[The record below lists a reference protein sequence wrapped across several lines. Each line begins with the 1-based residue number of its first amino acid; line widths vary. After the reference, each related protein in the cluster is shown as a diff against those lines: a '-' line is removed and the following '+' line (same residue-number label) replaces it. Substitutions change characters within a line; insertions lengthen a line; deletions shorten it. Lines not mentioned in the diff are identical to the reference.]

1 MLMSRATRAN
11 VKRRMGVL
19 FIERKYR
26 TRYEVTES
34 GEEVAKRIPYDEK
47 KLLTAPVIQSALGAQ
62 FQITGLDNPGEASEL
77 ALMLRAGALAAPIT
91 FVEERTVGPSLGA
104 ENIRLGTKSVQVGL
118 ALVVVFMMLY
128 YRVFGVAAV
137 LALSAN
143 LVLLVAIMSF
153 LGATLTLPGIA
164 GIVLT
169 VGMAVDANVLIFARI
184 REEVRGGAPPQTAIG
199 QGFDRAVVTILDANI
214 TTLIVAIILY
224 AIGTGP
230 VKGLCGHAVRGD
242 YHLDVVVHYRNES
255 TDQFILRRSK
265 SAGAVNWGRRRY
277 QGRAAGGGGM
287 NPIPFMKWRWVAIAL
302 SGLAIVTAVAS
313 LSFQQLNW
321 GLDFTGGTLIEVAYS
336 DSADLSSIRSV
347 LAEEGYEG
355 AVVVSFGTDRDVL
368 VRLPDGYSDEQGA
381 LMVDKLRNST
391 DMAIELRR
399 IEFVG
404 PQVGDELRDDGGIA
418 MLTALGLVMLYVAF
432 RFQIKFAL
440 GAVFALAH
448 DVIVTLGFFSLTGLE
463 FDLTVLAALLAV
475 VGYSLNDT
483 IVVSDRIR
491 ENLRKIRRAEAIDV
505 INISLTE
512 TLGRTLVTSLTTL
525 LVLAALAFIR
535 RRNDFWLRGSAASG
549 CDRGNLLFDVRG
561 LHHLTAARCEQRGCH
576 GARARGSGPGGH
588 AALSLSLGRLLGGCF
603 RLRLTILTR
612 GSSNDA
618 SACCYRTPH
627 CRSHTSAPRLTNPS
641 SIRRP
646 RGSAA
651 PPRRYPI
658 R

>member
-1 MLMSRATRAN
+1 
-11 VKRRMGVL
+11 
-19 FIERKYR
+19 
-26 TRYEVTES
+26 
-34 GEEVAKRIPYDEK
+34 
-47 KLLTAPVIQSALGAQ
+47 
-62 FQITGLDNPGEASEL
+62 
-77 ALMLRAGALAAPIT
+77 
-91 FVEERTVGPSLGA
+91 
-104 ENIRLGTKSVQVGL
+104 
-118 ALVVVFMMLY
+118 
-128 YRVFGVAAV
+128 
-137 LALSAN
+137 
-143 LVLLVAIMSF
+143 
-153 LGATLTLPGIA
+153 
-164 GIVLT
+164 
-169 VGMAVDANVLIFARI
+169 
-184 REEVRGGAPPQTAIG
+184 
-199 QGFDRAVVTILDANI
+199 
-214 TTLIVAIILY
+214 
-224 AIGTGP
+224 
-230 VKGLCGHAVRGD
+230 
-242 YHLDVVVHYRNES
+242 
-255 TDQFILRRSK
+255 
-265 SAGAVNWGRRRY
+265 
-277 QGRAAGGGGM
+277 M

-313 LSFQQLNW
+313 LSLQQLNW

-381 LMVDKLRNST
+381 LMVDKLRSSS

-448 DVIVTLGFFSLTGLE
+448 DVIVTFGFFSLTGLE

-525 LVLAALAFIR
+525 LVLAALALFGGEMI
-535 RRNDFWLRGSAASG
+535 FGFAVALLVGVTVGTYSSMYVASTT
-549 CDRGNLLFDVRG
+549 LLQLGVSKEDVMVPER
-561 LHHLTAARCEQRGCH
+561 E
-576 GARARGSGPGGH
+576 GADQEGMLP
-588 AALSLSLGRLLGGCF
+588 
-603 RLRLTILTR
+603 
-612 GSSNDA
+612 
-618 SACCYRTPH
+618 
-627 CRSHTSAPRLTNPS
+627 
-641 SIRRP
+641 
-646 RGSAA
+646 
-651 PPRRYPI
+651 
-658 R
+658 